1 MHDGGVADRGGR
13 LDGTSRRGGTELGAW
28 FLTANERGN
37 PATTIDR
44 RHPEPWTDGNVC
56 RPLVHGSTY
65 FARLHD
71 ELITLRRGDAI
82 FFTDWRTDPDELL
95 TDTGTRAVDVLCS
108 AARSGVRVRGL
119 LWRSH
124 PDQARFSEQEN
135 IRFAEAINA
144 AGGEVF
150 VDERV
155 RRGGSHHQKLF
166 VIRHG
171 DDVEK
176 DVAFVGGIDLAHGR
190 RDSAEHDGDR
200 QAITMDR
207 RYGPTPA
214 WHDLQMEVRGPA
226 VGDLEHTFRERWDD
240 PLALARGPWS
250 RRLARS
256 AGEPARPGLLP
267 RQAPDP
273 PPVGSHAV
281 QVLRTYPARRP
292 PYSFAPRGERSIARA
307 YIKAFAR
314 ARSLIYVEDQYL
326 WCVEAA
332 DALAS
337 ALRSHEELRLV
348 VIVPAY
354 PDEDGRVFG
363 AANRISQLR
372 VLARLAEAGGDRFA
386 AYDLE
391 RHDGWPVYIH
401 AKLCIVDDVWMMA
414 GSDNFNRRSWTHDS
428 ELSIAIVDTEHDQ
441 RDPQDPGGHGDGAR
455 VLARNTRIDLW
466 REHLDRADIPVDPV
480 GGFRMMSESAAALDA
495 WHDRG
500 QVGARPPGRLRR
512 HRPAPVAWWARPL
525 AETVYR
531 LVSDPDGR
539 PLNLR
544 RRGRY

>member
-1 MHDGGVADRGGR
+1 V
-13 LDGTSRRGGTELGAW
+13 ELGAW
-28 FLTANERGN
+28 FLTAIERGN
-37 PATTIDR
+37 PGTTIDR
-44 RHPEPWTDGNVC
+44 RHPEPWTYGNVC
-56 RPLVHGSTY
+56 RPLVHGRAY

-71 ELITLRRGDAI
+71 ELIALKRGDTV

-95 TDTGTRAVDVLCS
+95 TGPGTGVAAVL
-108 AARSGVRVRGL
+108 RGVVRRGVMVRGL
-119 LWRSH
+119 VWRSH

-135 IRFAEAINA
+135 LRFADAINA
-144 AGGEVF
+144 VGGEVF

-166 VIRHG
+166 VIRH
-171 DDVEK
+171 DADASK

-190 RDSAEHDGDR
+190 RDGAEHDGDR
-200 QAITMDR
+200 QAIVMDR

-240 PLALARGPWS
+240 PLALARGTWS
-250 RRLARS
+250 RWLARS
-256 AGEPARPGLLP
+256 AGEPARPTSLP

-281 QVLRTYPARRP
+281 QVLRTYPAKRP
-292 PYSFAPRGERSIARA
+292 RYPFAPRGERSIARA
-307 YIKAFAR
+307 YMKAFAR

-332 DALAS
+332 DALS
-337 ALRSHEELRLV
+337 TALRTNEQLRLV
-348 VIVPAY
+348 VVVPAY
-354 PDEDGRVFG
+354 PDEDGRVSG

-391 RHDGWPVYIH
+391 RRDGWPVYVH
-401 AKLCIVDDVWMMA
+401 AKLCIIDDVWMMA

-428 ELSIAIVDTEHDQ
+428 ELSIAILDMKLDEREPH
-441 RDPQDPGGHGDGAR
+441 DPGGFGDGAR
-455 VLARNTRIDLW
+455 QLARSTRIELW
-466 REHLDRADIPVDPV
+466 REHLDRNDVPVDPAE
-480 GGFRMMSESAAALDA
+480 GFRLMSESAAALDA

-500 QVGARPPGRLRR
+500 QSGARPPGRLRR

-525 AETVYR
+525 AESFYR

-539 PLNLR
+539 PLPLR
-544 RRGRY
+544 RRGTY